1 MDLLCVS
8 NLDTESFF
16 KFASRALNAVDQG
29 SKVLQVLT
37 DALIP
42 VLKLKVNGFSIDLQ
56 YCRVLS
62 TYLNYRYYSSR
73 KLN

>member
-1 MDLLCVS
+1 MDLLCVC

-42 VLKLKVNGFSIDLQ
+42 VLKLKVNGFNIDLQ
-56 YCRVLS
+56 YCRVIS
-62 TYLNYRYYSSR
+62 MYLIAKYGQCRD
-73 KLN
+73 